1 MTFTRRVVAF
11 CATWLVAVAVVFA
24 AMPPKHIAS
33 DPSFGCTTKDQ
44 FGKLVGYLVQGD
56 KEAFAH
62 GLAEAVAVDKCTLFK
77 KDEPVYV
84 IDTAI
89 SSGLVK
95 VRRKG
100 ETAEYWT
107 NIEAVK

>member
-1 MTFTRRVVAF
+1 MALTRRVAAF
-11 CATWLVAVAVVFA
+11 CATWLVAVVVVFA
-24 AMPPKHIAS
+24 AMKLKHIAS

-62 GLAEAVAVDKCTLFK
+62 GLGEAVAVDKWTLFK

-84 IDTAI
+84 TDTEAL
-89 SSGLVK
+89 SGLVK

-100 ETAEYWT
+100 EKAEYWT